1 MKELRSSSV
10 RFVEDR
16 ENDIHQYW
24 LGFTELA
31 GVTEVLNAVIYRDK
45 YQGID
50 AEVLRNAADRGT
62 AIHEAIQAREMGDV
76 TLQDPDLYDIYRDDV
91 DAALAA
97 WNRRGGSGMTAYAAE
112 YLVTNETDIASKVDL
127 VYADSHGGVI
137 LADIKTTSKLDEEY
151 VGWQLSVYKAL
162 FETMNPGIPVSGLVA
177 LWYDRYGERWQFVEV
192 KDRGREEVDRLIA
205 AWRAG
210 EFWGL
215 PAPSAADVPAPMLS
229 LAGLYAEL
237 EAEIKTATARREE
250 FRERLMQMMKEA
262 GVKTFKADGIT
273 VTYKEP
279 TQRISYD
286 VSAFRKLHPECDADW
301 EHCQK
306 VSNVKE
312 SLLITV
318 R

>member
-31 GVTEVLNAVIYRDK
+31 GVTEILNAVIYRDK
-45 YQGID
+45 YEGID

-127 VYADSHGGVI
+127 VFG
-137 LADIKTTSKLDEEY
+137 
-151 VGWQLSVYKAL
+151 
-162 FETMNPGIPVSGLVA
+162 
-177 LWYDRYGERWQFVEV
+177 
-192 KDRGREEVDRLIA
+192 
-205 AWRAG
+205 AG

-215 PAPSAADVPAPMLS
+215 PAPDAADVPAPMVS
-229 LAGLYAEL
+229 LASLYAEL

-250 FRERLMQMMKEA
+250 FRSRLMAMMKEA

-279 TQRISYD
+279 TQRVSYD
-286 VSAFRKLHPECDADW
+286 VAAFRKLHPECDADW
-301 EHCQK
+301 ELCQK
-306 VSNVKE
+306 VSAVKE
-312 SLLITV
+312 SLLVTV
-318 R
+318 K

>member
-1 MKELRSSSV
+1 MKDSTV

-16 ENDIHQYW
+16 ENGVHQYW

-31 GVTEVLNAVIYRDK
+31 GVTEILNAVIYRDK
-45 YQGID
+45 YEGID

-127 VYADSHGGVI
+127 VFGAGEGVV
-137 LADIKTTSKLDEEY
+137 LADIKTTSRLDEEY
-151 VGWQLSVYKAL
+151 ISWQLSVYKYL
-162 FETMNPGIPVSGLVA
+162 FSAMNPDYPVTSLLA
-177 LWYDRYGERWQFVEV
+177 LWYDRYGQRWQFVEV
-192 KDRGREEVDRLIA
+192 KDKGSAEVERLIA